1 MSSGHGFST
10 QGSLD
15 PGHTPPVAKQK
26 KRDQDTER
34 FSTKFMDHKK
44 LSRPELYV
52 MSSEL
57 QSGHP
62 ATCIKMINTG
72 YRCPSQISVSVSI
85 LGPGGSRMRAKENP
99 ELILLGQKYA
109 NALSEPISAK
119 EKITTSTLPGGTK
132 GFQNPSVIC
141 EHRELISL
149 LQPNTTLTS
158 GQIVR
163 DVSC

>member
-52 MSSEL
+52 ISSEL
-57 QSGHP
+57 QRGHP
-62 ATCIKMINTG
+62 ATYIKMINMG
-72 YRCPSQISVSVSI
+72 YWCPSQISVSVSI
-85 LGPGGSRMRAKENP
+85 LGPGGSRMRAKEKSRAH
-99 ELILLGQKYA
+99 LIRT
-109 NALSEPISAK
+109 
-119 EKITTSTLPGGTK
+119 KICQR
-132 GFQNPSVIC
+132 FI
-141 EHRELISL
+141 
-149 LQPNTTLTS
+149 
-158 GQIVR
+158 
-163 DVSC
+163 